1 MSMLAVVLGHLKV
14 SQGELAR
21 RSGLTR
27 QTINDAYHGRPGVSL
42 GSWVKMAKALQVPL
56 SRISPLAA
64 SELDGLVVH
73 S

>member
-1 MSMLAVVLGHLKV
+1 MSMLAVVLQNLKV

-27 QTINDAYHGRPGVSL
+27 QTINDAYHGHPGVTLS
-42 GSWVKMAKALQVPL
+42 SWVKIARALQVPL
-56 SRISPLAA
+56 NRVSPLAA
-64 SELDGLVVH
+64 AELDGVVIN